1 MVVFFFEQNDRIARA
16 LENYFAGKKPILF
29 LEHIDIDF
37 KQDWVGV
44 TQTTRRTGDMESL
57 LGLFLSIR
65 SKPEP
70 SNR

>member
-44 TQTTRRTGDMESL
+44 GQLAQGVYIGKKFEFQFTYFDTVFG
-57 LGLFLSIR
+57 
-65 SKPEP
+65 
-70 SNR
+70 